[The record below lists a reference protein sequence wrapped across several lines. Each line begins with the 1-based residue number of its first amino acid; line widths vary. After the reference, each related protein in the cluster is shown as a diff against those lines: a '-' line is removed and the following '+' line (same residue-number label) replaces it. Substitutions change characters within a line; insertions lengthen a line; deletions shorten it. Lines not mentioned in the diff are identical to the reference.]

1 MLIVID
7 NFFTPGELNL
17 VTEEVKKLEFYG
29 TLSHPESE
37 SAEEIPNY
45 PGTRTDTLI
54 NAHPLLDSFII
65 RKIERSGTPFAQRPW
80 TQKQYAH
87 LRLEQDNAGEYIHQ
101 DLDDWAYLIY
111 LSETNLDSGTKMY
124 ESVKSVPT
132 VRMSSFSEKD
142 KEKDKEHTLVR
153 FVQNRIVMFDSL
165 IPHMAWNN
173 HGNDMS
179 DGRLTINGFCLYD
192 NR

>member
-17 VTEEVKKLEFYG
+17 VTEEVKKLEFYD

-45 PGTRTDTLI
+45 PGIRTDKLRKV
-54 NAHPLLDSFII
+54 HPLLNSFII
-65 RKIERSGTPFAQRPW
+65 RKIERSGATFGQRPW
-80 TQKQYAH
+80 TQNQYAH
-87 LRLEQDNAGEYIHQ
+87 LRLEKDNAGEYIHQ

-124 ESVKSVPT
+124 ESVKSAPFIK
-132 VRMSSFSEKD
+132 MSSFSEKD
-142 KEKDKEHTLVR
+142 KSKDKEHTLVK

-179 DGRLTINGFCLYD
+179 DGRLTINGFCQYD
-192 NR
+192 NS